1 MLSSRGFTLPYIIRI
16 FNDKQRKQVW
26 QNFFSKLEKDRRE
39 FIHVPRQTKDYARLS
54 LEIKELLWN
63 GRAIRNGIYYP
74 LLSIDILCSRHVP
87 LTVRCVFR
95 SAFQTAVTLA
105 EFDFASKPNKEGV
118 VTVEEDHLQQV
129 VNMSSNFKK
138 YLNQIHAG
146 DEAKRAKRRQERLDD
161 AEV

>member
-63 GRAIRNGIYYP
+63 GRAIRN
-74 LLSIDILCSRHVP
+74 
-87 LTVRCVFR
+87 
-95 SAFQTAVTLA
+95 AFQTAVTLA